1 MIHLRRENP
10 LLSHSCWAESGY
22 GGAPIH
28 LDESYTMVDHPL
40 FDGSHYTLNELLFCI
55 NQLFQIACSGG
66 VPVWSTIVSSPPLD
80 NFSPPNGTTTV
91 AGLAPWSTLPL

>member
-1 MIHLRRENP
+1 MGNLKKKRAFRARFLILMIHLRRENP

-40 FDGSHYTLNELLFCI
+40 FDGSHYTLNELLY
-55 NQLFQIACSGG
+55 
-66 VPVWSTIVSSPPLD
+66 
-80 NFSPPNGTTTV
+80 
-91 AGLAPWSTLPL
+91 